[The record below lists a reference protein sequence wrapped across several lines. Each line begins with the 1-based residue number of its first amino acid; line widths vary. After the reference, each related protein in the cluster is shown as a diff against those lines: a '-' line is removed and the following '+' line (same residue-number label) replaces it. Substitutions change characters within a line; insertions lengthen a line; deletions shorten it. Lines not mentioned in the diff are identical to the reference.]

1 MKGGQ
6 GQNASSLGSSGFSDT
21 TKETDTKTV
30 TGIDKESLA
39 KAKGCQKPD
48 PAAKKKENSFKQ
60 IRRVR
65 QTLSLLETLVLSSQ
79 RRRNFSFQTPCTC
92 CNGVLCKKRSIWVF

>member
-48 PAAKKKENSFKQ
+48 SAAKKRKQ
-60 IRRVR
+60 
-65 QTLSLLETLVLSSQ
+65 
-79 RRRNFSFQTPCTC
+79 F
-92 CNGVLCKKRSIWVF
+92 